1 MKLSHLKQKVME
13 SVGISIIDL
22 NGHIKKT
29 LAKSAPTSKFR
40 HLMRKIDF
48 TGGHKIYERL
58 TDPGKELVFKIIDE
72 ETIKKYDPDK
82 IVGLFEMKRIARKI
96 EDRLNVE
103 VPLKK
108 YGKVS

>member
-1 MKLSHLKQKVME
+1 MRFGKLKQKVME

-22 NGHIKKT
+22 NGHIKNS
-29 LAKSAPTSKFR
+29 LDKSAPTSKFHR
-40 HLMRKIDF
+40 LMRKVDF
-48 TGGHKIYERL
+48 TGGHKVFERL
-58 TDPGKELVFKIIDE
+58 TDPGKELVFKIVDD

-82 IVGLFEMKRIARKI
+82 IVGLSEMKGIARKI

-108 YGKVS
+108 YGKV